1 MDKPTVTTALTLA
14 SVFLAAAS
22 VFLAAPGAAQAKS
35 SPQKSKAPVTA
46 TAPQQAAL
54 SWLALTD
61 SGKNAQA
68 WEAASPTFQSQVTQ
82 SQWTEA
88 AQSVR
93 VPLGK
98 VQRRTLQSGQRTT
111 TLPGVPPGDY
121 AVLTYSTVFEKK
133 NAATE
138 TVILT
143 HNTDGKWRVSGYF
156 IK

>member
-1 MDKPTVTTALTLA
+1 MHRPAALALIALAPVLLLPTLTWAKPVAKK
-14 SVFLAAAS
+14 SKPPQ
-22 VFLAAPGAAQAKS
+22 AAPAS
-35 SPQKSKAPVTA
+35 
-46 TAPQQAAL
+46 APQQAAK

-61 SGKNAQA
+61 AGKYAES
-68 WEAASPTFQSQVTQ
+68 WLAASPTFQAQVTQ
-82 SQWTEA
+82 DQWAGA

-93 VPLGK
+93 DPLGK
-98 VQRRTLQSGQRTT
+98 VQKRTLKSGQRTT

-121 AVLTYSTVFEKK
+121 ALLSYATDFAKK
-133 NAATE
+133 PAATE